1 VRVTNRMLVDNFLAN
16 ITNNLRHMERLEQQ
30 MATGRRISR
39 PSDDPVG
46 VVSSLRLR
54 SNLMETAKY
63 DENADEANSWLEA
76 SDTALGNVTLILQK
90 ARELAVRGATESMSQ
105 QSRDAVA
112 KEVNQLLEQLVDMAN
127 SVHDGRYIFGGYQT
141 TSAPF
146 TAVGSPATAVIYSG
160 DSGILN
166 REIGV
171 GITLSINVTGAQVFS
186 GASNIFDSL
195 IMLRDN
201 LIAGNT
207 AAISTG
213 DINNL
218 DRSIDNVLAYRA
230 EIGAKI
236 NRLELHKERLGDMRV
251 NFTKLLS
258 ANEDADMAEVIMNLQ
273 IQENVYR
280 ASLSTG
286 ARIIQPTLV
295 DFLR

>member
-1 VRVTNRMLVDNFLAN
+1 
-16 ITNNLRHMERLEQQ
+16 
-30 MATGRRISR
+30 
-39 PSDDPVG
+39 
-46 VVSSLRLR
+46 
-54 SNLMETAKY
+54 
-63 DENADEANSWLEA
+63 
-76 SDTALGNVTLILQK
+76 
-90 ARELAVRGATESMSQ
+90 
-105 QSRDAVA
+105 
-112 KEVNQLLEQLVDMAN
+112 
-127 SVHDGRYIFGGYQT
+127 
-141 TSAPF
+141 
-146 TAVGSPATAVIYSG
+146 VGSPATAVIYSG